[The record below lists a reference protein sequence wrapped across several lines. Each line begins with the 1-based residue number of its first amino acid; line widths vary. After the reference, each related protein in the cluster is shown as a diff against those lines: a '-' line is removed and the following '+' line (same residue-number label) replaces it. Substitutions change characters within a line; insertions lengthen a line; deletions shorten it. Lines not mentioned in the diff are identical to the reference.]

1 MLKDENNQD
10 TTSRSSILNNL
21 NSSSIQ
27 IIPAN
32 QLNNNLST
40 STNLSKN
47 NNASK
52 ELGEQLSELPSSTT
66 TNKFTRRRENTDLN
80 NQGLVISHQN

>member
-27 IIPAN
+27 LIPAN
-32 QLNNNLST
+32 QLNNNINNNLST

-80 NQGLVISHQN
+80 NQGLV